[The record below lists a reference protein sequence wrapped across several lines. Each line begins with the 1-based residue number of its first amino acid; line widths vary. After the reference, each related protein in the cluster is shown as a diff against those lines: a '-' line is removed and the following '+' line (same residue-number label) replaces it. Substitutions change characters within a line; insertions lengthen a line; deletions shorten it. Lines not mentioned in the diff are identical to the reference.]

1 MQSGGTVAVQGDL
14 SQTTSSVSG
23 GTGLNG
29 GGNGSAFGSG
39 IFFQGTGGTSTVL
52 GFGSGNQSIANG
64 ITDYIGSG
72 GSNPGGGTNAAD
84 QGGSVAITKSNGGTL
99 TLSGANTYSGGT
111 TINEGTTL
119 VVGNGTALG
128 SGALTLNGGTT
139 GVTVNFNGSFSVGNN
154 IVATGD
160 PTYNVLTGNTVNLTG
175 VLSGSGD
182 VVVNEANGYA
192 GTLILSGANTYS
204 GPTIVDAGTLQ
215 AGSTSAFGSNSAVT
229 VAGGAVLD
237 LAGFSNVIGSLAGA
251 GTVSNS
257 GGAATLIAGGDN
269 TSKIFSGTIRDGA
282 GSLALTKTGDLPG
295 AAGRELRRQRRCA
308 GSRLRAHHGF
318 RGDELAERL
327 VRGGELRRR
336 VLERHPQLR
345 RQGQRS
351 LRLVGRRLRHA
362 LLAGQGTTCP
372 DITSRSRPLS
382 LAA

>member
-1 MQSGGTVAVQGDL
+1 MIPP
-14 SQTTSSVSG
+14 TTF
-23 GTGLNG
+23 LP
-29 GGNGSAFGSG
+29 A
-39 IFFQGTGGTSTVL
+39 
-52 GFGSGNQSIANG
+52 
-64 ITDYIGSG
+64 
-72 GSNPGGGTNAAD
+72 
-84 QGGSVAITKSNGGTL
+84 
-99 TLSGANTYSGGT
+99 
-111 TINEGTTL
+111 
-119 VVGNGTALG
+119 
-128 SGALTLNGGTT
+128 
-139 GVTVNFNGSFSVGNN
+139 
-154 IVATGD
+154 
-160 PTYNVLTGNTVNLTG
+160 TVNLTG

-215 AGSTSAFGSNSAVT
+215 AGSTSAFGINSAVT

-237 LAGFSNVIGSLAGA
+237 LAGFSNAIGSLAGA

-257 GGAATLIAGGDN
+257 GGAATLITGGDN

-318 RGDELAERL
+318 RGDELAEWL